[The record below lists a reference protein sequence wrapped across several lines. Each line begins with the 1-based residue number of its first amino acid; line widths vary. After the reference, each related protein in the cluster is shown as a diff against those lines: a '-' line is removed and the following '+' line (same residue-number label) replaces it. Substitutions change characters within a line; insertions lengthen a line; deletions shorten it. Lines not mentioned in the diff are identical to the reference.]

1 MTLLPVLPFP
11 SLPSLQEDY
20 LCELLEKEQY
30 SAAAAGIGAALLV
43 AGHFGDWQEPVGPKP
58 SPRSLVDCWMQ
69 RQRNSD
75 TN

>member
-43 AGHFGDWQEPVGPKP
+43 AGHFGDWQEPANNKP
-58 SPRSLVDCWMQ
+58 SPRSLVDYWHQ
-69 RQRNSD
+69 QQGTSGSE
-75 TN
+75 